1 MSTPLLDIQKV
12 SMHFGGLKAIQD
24 LDFTIEEGEIRGLI
38 GPNGAGKTTLFNVI
52 SGVYTPT
59 YGKFFF
65 KGQDITKLRPH
76 AAARLGIVRTFQSTT
91 LFKHFTVLRNV
102 MLGCHLHSHYSFFG
116 SLFGTPASRRHEQE
130 NEAKS
135 MEILEFLGLG
145 KLKDELAI
153 NLPHGHQRSLG
164 IGIAMA
170 AQPTLLMLDEPV
182 TGMNP
187 EESAAMMRLMKKI
200 RDRGITILL
209 IEHSMKVVMGV
220 CEKITVLNFGE
231 KIAEGTP
238 EQILKD
244 PDVHEAYLGGEHYVA

>member
-1 MSTPLLDIQKV
+1 MALLDIQKV
-12 SMHFGGLKAIQD
+12 SMHFGGLKAIQE
-24 LDFTIEEGEIRGLI
+24 LDFQLAQGEIRGLI

-52 SGVYTPT
+52 SGVYIPT

-76 AAARLGIVRTFQSTT
+76 GTAKLGIIRTFQSTI

-102 MLGCHLHSHYSFFG
+102 MMGCHLHSHYSFFG
-116 SLFGTPASRRHEQE
+116 SLFGTPGSLRHERE
-130 NEAKS
+130 NEGRA
-135 MEILEFLGLG
+135 MEILEFLGLA
-145 KLKDELAI
+145 KLKEELAL
-153 NLPHGHQRSLG
+153 NLPHGHQRALG
-164 IGIAMA
+164 IAIAMA
-170 AQPTLLMLDEPV
+170 AQPVLLMLDEPV

-187 EESAAMMRLMKKI
+187 EESASMMKLIRKI

-209 IEHSMKVVMGV
+209 IEHDMKVVMGV

-238 EQILKD
+238 EEIRKD
-244 PDVHEAYLGGEHYVA
+244 PAVHEAYLGGEHYVA

>member
-1 MSTPLLDIQKV
+1 MALLDIQKV
-12 SMHFGGLKAIQD
+12 SMHFGGLKAIRE
-24 LDFTIEEGEIRGLI
+24 LDFSLEQGEIRGLI

-52 SGVYTPT
+52 SGVYIPT
-59 YGKFFF
+59 YGRFFF

-76 AAARLGIVRTFQSTT
+76 ATARLGIIRTFQSTT
-91 LFKHFTVLRNV
+91 LYKHFTVLRNV
-102 MLGCHLHSHYSFFG
+102 MVGCHLHSNYSFFG
-116 SLFGTPASRRHEQE
+116 SLFGTPASLRHERE

-135 MEILEFLGLG
+135 MEILDFLGLA
-145 KLKDELAI
+145 KLKDELAV
-153 NLPHGHQRSLG
+153 NLPHGHQRALG

-170 AQPTLLMLDEPV
+170 AQPVLLMLDEPV

-187 EESAAMMRLMKKI
+187 EESASMMKLIRKI

-209 IEHSMKVVMGV
+209 IEHDMKVVMGV

-238 EQILKD
+238 EQIQKD

>member
-1 MSTPLLDIQKV
+1 MALLDIQKV

-24 LDFTIEEGEIRGLI
+24 LDFTMEEGEIRGLI

-52 SGVYTPT
+52 SGVYIPT

-65 KGQDITKLRPH
+65 RGQDITKLRPH
-76 AAARLGIVRTFQSTT
+76 GTAKLGIVRTFQATT
-91 LFKHFTVLRNV
+91 LYKHFTVLRNV
-102 MLGCHLHSHYSFFG
+102 MVGCHLNSSYSFFG
-116 SLFGTPASRRHEQE
+116 SLFGTPGSLRHERE
-130 NEAKS
+130 NEHKS
-135 MEILEFLGLG
+135 LEILEFLGLG

-153 NLPHGHQRSLG
+153 NLPHGHQRALG
-164 IGIAMA
+164 IAIALA
-170 AQPTLLMLDEPV
+170 AQPVLLMLDEPV

-187 EESAAMMRLMKKI
+187 EESAAMMKLIRKI

-209 IEHSMKVVMGV
+209 IEHDMKVVMGI

-238 EQILKD
+238 EQIQKN

>member
-1 MSTPLLDIQKV
+1 MALLDIQKV

-24 LDFTIEEGEIRGLI
+24 LDFVMEAGEIRGLI

-52 SGVYTPT
+52 SGVYIPT

-76 AAARLGIVRTFQSTT
+76 ATARLGIIRTFQATT
-91 LFKHFTVLRNV
+91 LYKHFTVLRNV
-102 MLGCHLHSHYSFFG
+102 MLGCHLYSHYNFFG
-116 SLFGTPASRRHEQE
+116 SLFGTPGSLRHERE
-130 NEAKS
+130 NEQKS
-135 MEILEFLGLG
+135 LEILEFLGLATI
-145 KLKDELAI
+145 KDELAI
-153 NLPHGHQRSLG
+153 NLPHGHQRALG
-164 IGIAMA
+164 IAIALA
-170 AQPTLLMLDEPV
+170 AQPVLLMLDEPV

-187 EESAAMMRLMKKI
+187 EESAAMMKLIRKI

-209 IEHSMKVVMGV
+209 IEHDMRVVMGI

-238 EQILKD
+238 QEIQNNS
-244 PDVHEAYLGGEHYVA
+244 DVHEAYLGGEHYVA